1 MDNPVVF
8 SPNSPDFQWHL
19 TNLRNYMNLSPTQK
33 QSQTWG
39 SLELT
44 PLGQGGGS
52 FGLPGDYTPPSRF
65 VRTAFLKTHTPIPA
79 GRDEAA
85 LTCFHIMESVSIPK
99 GPVITDRNT
108 PDYTQYTAFINLSS
122 REYFFKTYGSSCITS
137 ASLPSNP
144 DAQTGIKSLAA
155 LNQPISFLP
164 ARLRPGRDLIPGKDI
179 PHPQAWSQSRPSP
192 PQPPRLHP
200 PPLKRVSR
208 HSNDGDGNSVLPLY
222 SADGAAGFQAVHLRH
237 LEIHKNGMIG
247 SGTALHEQFHSLF
260 SRSPALHTLGP
271 LHLQKLSGHL
281 CIQAHYPQ
289 PAGYLCAPGS
299 CFPTLQ
305 PSASP
310 VLSLFLLPHFGSP
323 GKQLKIEFFPCPA
336 HSKLQFSPISPTNGP
351 ADSKSQPVPILNN

>member
-1 MDNPVVF
+1 MVIEKTADGLHLMDNPVGVL
-8 SPNSPDFQWHL
+8 SNSPDFQWHL

-155 LNQPISFLP
+155 LNQPAGFCQLP
-164 ARLRPGRDLIPGKDI
+164 A
-179 PHPQAWSQSRPSP
+179 SQ
-192 PQPPRLHP
+192 
-200 PPLKRVSR
+200 
-208 HSNDGDGNSVLPLY
+208 D
-222 SADGAAGFQAVHLRH
+222 A
-237 LEIHKNGMIG
+237 I
-247 SGTALHEQFHSLF
+247 
-260 SRSPALHTLGP
+260 
-271 LHLQKLSGHL
+271 
-281 CIQAHYPQ
+281 
-289 PAGYLCAPGS
+289 
-299 CFPTLQ
+299 
-305 PSASP
+305 
-310 VLSLFLLPHFGSP
+310 
-323 GKQLKIEFFPCPA
+323 
-336 HSKLQFSPISPTNGP
+336 
-351 ADSKSQPVPILNN
+351 